1 MKDLK
6 IGWIGLGIMGT
17 PMASSLIK
25 KGYDLT
31 VYNRDPNKSL
41 NLQSQGAEIA
51 NDPAALISAVDIVV
65 VMVTNDQA
73 IKDIFEGE
81 NGLLSTQTK
90 NKTIINMST
99 VSPEISIRME
109 RRCVENGNYYIDAP
123 VSGSVKQ
130 ATDATLVIIAGG
142 DKNTF
147 DHIKPL
153 LEAIGKLAIHVGE
166 VGSGNRVK
174 LIVNTFLA
182 IQAQALS
189 EAMSFADD
197 LQIDKSELMTILN
210 NGALGSPFI
219 KIKGEAILEGNFKP
233 AFSLNNIVKDLKLA
247 TDIGLKYP
255 LGKTA
260 LQSYQS
266 AANEYGEDDIISIFN
281 SLKKGN

>member
-6 IGWIGLGIMGT
+6 IGWIGLGIMGS

-31 VYNRDPNKSL
+31 VYNRDHKKSL
-41 NLQSQGAEIA
+41 NLQSQGAAIA
-51 NDPAALISAVDIVV
+51 NDPASLISNVDIVV
-65 VMVTNDQA
+65 IMVTNDEA
-73 IKDIFEGE
+73 IKEIFEGE
-81 NGLLSTQTK
+81 NGLLSVHTK
-90 NKTIINMST
+90 ERTIINMST

-109 RRCVENGNYYIDAP
+109 KICNENGNFYIDAP

-130 ATDATLVIIAGG
+130 ATEATLVIIAGG
-142 DKNTF
+142 DKKTF
-147 DHIKPL
+147 ENVKPV
-153 LEAIGKLAIHVGE
+153 LESIGKLAIHVGE

-197 LQIDKSELMTILN
+197 LQVDKSELMTILN
-210 NGALGSPFI
+210 NSALASPFI
-219 KIKGEAILEGNFKP
+219 KIKGDAILDGNFKP
-233 AFSLNNIVKDLKLA
+233 AFSLNNIVKDLQLA
-247 TDIGLKYP
+247 EDIGLNYP

-260 LQSYQS
+260 LRSYQS
-266 AANEYGEDDIISIFN
+266 AAHEYGEDDIISIFN